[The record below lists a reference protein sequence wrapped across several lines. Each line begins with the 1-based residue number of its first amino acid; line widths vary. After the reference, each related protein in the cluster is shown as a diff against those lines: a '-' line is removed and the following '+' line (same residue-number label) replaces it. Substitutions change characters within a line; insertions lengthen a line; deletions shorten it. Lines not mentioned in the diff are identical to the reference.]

1 MLLLMCGLG
10 SALLW
15 AWVHITD
22 AGQERDNPPEEPPA
36 ERKNG
41 LASSGRRSVRPPPRA
56 HRPPP
61 ADTVREHLHAG
72 QPSSPCTGLWSV
84 SSSELSTLTELCWF
98 CVASHLFSTKH
109 CVVGMLLW
117 VYPAKALALQLPF
130 YQELHTV
137 ASRVSTETG
146 QMMYSWCLRIEKSF
160 PGEELWFS

>member
-1 MLLLMCGLG
+1 MDWAQLCCGRGCTLLTLARNVITHLRNRRLRGRTV
-10 SALLW
+10 LLPVVG
-15 AWVHITD
+15 APSD
-22 AGQERDNPPEEPPA
+22 
-36 ERKNG
+36 
-41 LASSGRRSVRPPPRA
+41 PPRA